1 MSPKLGSHYRE
12 NPKDKLI
19 QVRADEETLQ
29 QLDYVSEKSGLSKSE
44 VVRKGIENQYKELK
58 EKE

>member
-19 QVRADEETLQ
+19 QVRTDSETLEK
-29 QLDYVSEKSGLSKSE
+29 LDYVSKNTGLSKSE
-44 VVRKGIENQYKELK
+44 VVRKGIEIQYEETKK
-58 EKE
+58 